1 LPELPERA
9 NLIAV
14 LLFKNSQKKLL
25 CVQTYTY
32 LVCANICF
40 CEALPGIAILK
51 NLCLIAAAQALMTA
65 TVRFLEDLGSIRR
78 AADQESLERGSEA
91 KIDIINETRVNTKR

>member
-65 TVRFLEDLGSIRR
+65 TVRFLEGLGSIRR
-78 AADQESLERGSEA
+78 AADQERYWSGNFCM
-91 KIDIINETRVNTKR
+91 IDVFF

>member
-1 LPELPERA
+1 
-9 NLIAV
+9 
-14 LLFKNSQKKLL
+14 
-25 CVQTYTY
+25 
-32 LVCANICF
+32 
-40 CEALPGIAILK
+40 
-51 NLCLIAAAQALMTA
+51 MTA